1 MHDDDVDRIHDQWT
15 VVVVPN
21 DNNAAR
27 AKARG
32 QSSDSRLRREAAVS
46 DVQLS
51 SLRAHTSRLSWL
63 AAELVRPLVKVRAD
77 AAATTAAKAV
87 AGEHEFCSGLASDAG
102 VAAPLLKVSE
112 EAPTDAAAQQAVSD
126 EHAPPDSRSR
136 ISVAVAL

>member
-1 MHDDDVDRIHDQWT
+1 MHDDDVERIHDQWT

-112 EAPTDAAAQQAVSD
+112 EAAADAAAQQTVSD

>member
-1 MHDDDVDRIHDQWT
+1 MHDDDVERIHDQWT

-27 AKARG
+27 LQGPRLVVRA
-32 QSSDSRLRREAAVS
+32 QTHDSDARLRIS

-87 AGEHEFCSGLASDAG
+87 AGEHE
-102 VAAPLLKVSE
+102 
-112 EAPTDAAAQQAVSD
+112 
-126 EHAPPDSRSR
+126 
-136 ISVAVAL
+136 

>member
-1 MHDDDVDRIHDQWT
+1 MHDDDVERIHDQWT

-32 QSSDSRLRREAAVS
+32 QSSDSRLRREATVS

-77 AAATTAAKAV
+77 AAATTVAKAV
-87 AGEHEFCSGLASDAG
+87 AGEHE
-102 VAAPLLKVSE
+102 
-112 EAPTDAAAQQAVSD
+112 
-126 EHAPPDSRSR
+126 
-136 ISVAVAL
+136 